1 MDQNSI
7 DVKKRLYS
15 ESFQDKFLNKLNK
28 SIHQVINL
36 NNSIINKPKYSK
48 IKFEKAKI
56 SDNRIINSKKIKK
69 PQLNKHNRSY
79 EEELGYNELLIDDS
93 ISNNRSIIIQ
103 NKYSKK
109 NKNNHKTRNTY
120 YLNNQKLLNKL
131 NIFDF
136 TNNEIR
142 KKNSIKKKKPSNKN
156 GLNNTTLLNPNNQT
170 QINEKGKIKLGNI
183 IKNFETISFNEISES
198 YKKEK
203 KFIINFKNS
212 SVPNSTL
219 QSKKNSKAR
228 TNTIDLKNV
237 LINSQQMSNNST
249 TYTKKNEEN
258 SFISSKNVEIKND
271 DILEKDKSYST
282 ILFESFL
289 KSVESNEFD
298 YSNNPE
304 EHFTELKNDF
314 FLFYTDDYLNNIQED
329 LLKLE
334 LELIIEKVFELIMAY
349 HSQIRL
355 MIIFQKNNK
364 HIYKECESNYFSLE
378 KKMKKLQKI
387 KSYKQLSNQNMNII
401 KKNYLKEQ
409 SIMLN
414 LNLNEFQI
422 VKDFFP
428 PKKLFK
434 KEKLKE
440 IFYKI
445 LNNKNNIS
453 LISNDNLKNWIK
465 SDKNS
470 IKIDINKTNNFF
482 SNISG
487 NFKLIKPTRDKNMIK
502 KKIINPFN
510 KTHKIFKNTYKKIQK

>member
-1 MDQNSI
+1 MDQNSF

-28 SIHQVINL
+28 SIHQGINL
-36 NNSIINKPKYSK
+36 NNSIINKSK
-48 IKFEKAKI
+48 NSKNIFEKVKI
-56 SDNRIINSKKIKK
+56 SDNIIINSKKTKK
-69 PQLNKHNRSY
+69 PKLNKHNRSY
-79 EEELGYNELLIDDS
+79 EEEFGYNELLTDDS

-103 NKYSKK
+103 NKNSKK
-109 NKNNHKTRNTY
+109 IKNNNKTRNAY
-120 YLNNQKLLNKL
+120 YFNNQKLDNKL

-142 KKNSIKKKKPSNKN
+142 KKHSIKKKKPSNKN
-156 GLNNTTLLNPNNQT
+156 RLNNTTISNYQT
-170 QINEKGKIKLGNI
+170 QINDKGKIKLGNI
-183 IKNFETISFNEISES
+183 IKNFETISFKEISDS

-203 KFIINFKNS
+203 KLIINFKTS
-212 SVPNSTL
+212 SLPNSTL
-219 QSKKNSKAR
+219 QSKKHSKAR

-271 DILEKDKSYST
+271 DILEKEKSYST

-289 KSVESNEFD
+289 KSVESNDFD

-329 LLKLE
+329 LIKLE

-355 MIIFQKNNK
+355 MNIFQKNNK
-364 HIYKECESNYFSLE
+364 HIYKECESNYFTLE
-378 KKMKKLQKI
+378 KKVKKLQKI

-401 KKNYLKEQ
+401 QKNFLKEQ

-414 LNLNEFQI
+414 LHLNEFQI
-422 VKDFFP
+422 VKYIFP
-428 PKKLFK
+428 QKKIFN

-445 LNNKNNIS
+445 LNNKNNLS

-465 SDKNS
+465 SDKNQN
-470 IKIDINKTNNFF
+470 KIDINKTNNSF
-482 SNISG
+482 SNISE
-487 NFKLIKPTRDKNMIK
+487 NLNLMKPMREKNIIK
-502 KKIINPFN
+502 KKNINPIN